1 MTFSDAKRPTSKCVI
16 VLSLAT
22 SLAAKTSS
30 FQSYMESVPRD
41 PAFPFTSTQKET
53 NILIPPS
60 ITRDAT
66 FVTDVAPADRWNY
79 ELLEKNGELKI
90 KKR

>member
-16 VLSLAT
+16 VLSA
-22 SLAAKTSS
+22 SLAAETSS

>member
-1 MTFSDAKRPTSKCVI
+1 
-16 VLSLAT
+16 
-22 SLAAKTSS
+22 
-30 FQSYMESVPRD
+30 MESVPRD
-41 PAFPFTSTQKET
+41 PAFPFMSTQKET
-53 NILIPPS
+53 NILIQVPPS